1 MLGEAVSNATDCPD
15 CTKARAGTWGGYSMH
30 CQSCAA
36 RAIAK
41 SPAAFEALS
50 GGDRAPLSAMVDH
63 IMGATDRAEAVR
75 MVREWFKHK
84 EATA

>member
-1 MLGEAVSNATDCPD
+1 MSTATDCPD
-15 CTKARAGTWGGYSMH
+15 CTKARAGVWGGYSMN

-50 GGDRAPLSAMVDH
+50 NGGDSRPLSAMVDH
-63 IMGATDRAEAVR
+63 IMGDVPREQTVG
-75 MVREWFKHK
+75 MVREWVRIGR
-84 EATA
+84 TQT

>member
-1 MLGEAVSNATDCPD
+1 MSDCPD
-15 CTKARAGTWGGYSMH
+15 CTKARTGHWGGYSMG

-36 RAIAK
+36 RAIAR

-50 GGDRAPLSAMVDH
+50 NGGDRAALSAMVDH

-75 MVREWFKHK
+75 MVREWFKRG
-84 EATA
+84 TAP